1 MRSWKLLLTWTARAY
16 QTRRQTR
23 ISRAHEAESW
33 TLVGRGNLIAVG
45 QTSISGRRERRDER
59 DEFDPISSYPLHPFP
74 RKSRDSSSD
83 GSFFLDL
90 KGGGEIRLLFFTS
103 VKSNARF
110 NPLWCVYSFFT
121 DQFEIEK
128 WRKSNKMYRF
138 VEFW

>member
-1 MRSWKLLLTWTARAY
+1 M
-16 QTRRQTR
+16 
-23 ISRAHEAESW
+23 
-33 TLVGRGNLIAVG
+33 VGRGNLIAVG

-90 KGGGEIRLLFFTS
+90 KGGGGDTSFIFHVGEIECAIQSTLMCIFIF
-103 VKSNARF
+103 
-110 NPLWCVYSFFT
+110 YT

-138 VEFW
+138 VEF

>member
-1 MRSWKLLLTWTARAY
+1 M
-16 QTRRQTR
+16 
-23 ISRAHEAESW
+23 
-33 TLVGRGNLIAVG
+33 VGRGNLIAVG

-90 KGGGEIRLLFFTS
+90 KGGGGEIRLLFFTS
-103 VKSNARF
+103 MAIIECAIQSTLMCIF
-110 NPLWCVYSFFT
+110 IFYT

-138 VEFW
+138 VEF

>member
-90 KGGGEIRLLFFTS
+90 KGGGGGDTS
-103 VKSNARF
+103 FIFHIDGNNRMRDSIHF
-110 NPLWCVYSFFT
+110 DVYIHFLHRS
-121 DQFEIEK
+121 IWNWKMEK
-128 WRKSNKMYRF
+128 
-138 VEFW
+138 E